1 MLEQVTRQLEKL
13 MEGKTGNKFS
23 LPRNRF
29 LKLELDTDKK
39 LPNNMKGMK
48 YSILWG
54 MQTPSEQTPYNQLDP
69 YRLVD
74 ISFNLTLYIPSVG
87 FDNLQNEGT
96 IEKIQEKY
104 GADIFD
110 IRECLC
116 YSENFG
122 DVSDQII
129 AITQTKDAT
138 LSIENDIIEISIPFD
153 TQQKIITGNEIDFN
167 PSNIA
172 NLYAWFKAS
181 STDVTI
187 TSDKISQWNDKSGN
201 GRHATQSTAAYRPT
215 FSATGGLKNKP
226 YIATTE
232 SFALGTGL
240 YSGNNSD
247 WDFLHKG
254 DSTVIVVAKTS
265 GTGWCWL
272 LSTHLYTVS
281 DLGFSLSST
290 SAPGNV
296 FSCNVGNG
304 SGIVAGFALN
314 SFVIDPSKYH
324 KYIIQF
330 QNKTNYE
337 DAFSLKVDNKKLSV
351 PAIRDISNSSSGKL
365 GIGFGGDGYYSAN
378 SQIHE
383 IIIFNRKLTGD
394 ELRQLEAY
402 LQYEYGI

>member
-13 MEGKTGNKFS
+13 MEGKTGNKFT

-48 YSILWG
+48 YSVLWG

-69 YRLVD
+69 FRLVD

-116 YSENFG
+116 HSENFG
-122 DVSDQII
+122 DVSDQVI

-187 TSDKISQWNDKSGN
+187 TSGKVSQWNDKSGN
-201 GRHATQSTAAYRPT
+201 ARHATQTTAAYRPT

-226 YIATTE
+226 YIETTE
-232 SFALGTGL
+232 SFDLGTGL
-240 YSGNNSD
+240 YSGNDSD

-272 LSTHLYTVS
+272 LSTHLYAVS
-281 DLGFSLSST
+281 DIGFSLSST

-304 SGIVAGFALN
+304 SGIAAGFSLN

-351 PAIRDISNSSSGKL
+351 PAIRTISNSSTGKL

>member
-13 MEGKTGNKFS
+13 MEGKAGVKFT

-74 ISFNLTLYIPSVG
+74 VSFNLNLYIPSVG
-87 FDNLQNEGT
+87 FDNLQNDGT

-104 GADIFD
+104 GEDIFN

-116 YSENFG
+116 FYENHG

-129 AITQTKDAT
+129 TITQTKDAT
-138 LSIENDIIEISIPFD
+138 LSIEGEVIEISIPFD

-167 PSNIA
+167 PNNIA
-172 NLYAWFKAS
+172 NLYARYKA
-181 STDVTI
+181 
-187 TSDKISQWNDKSGN
+187 TSDNITLVSSKVSQWNDISGN
-201 GRHATQSTAAYRPT
+201 ARHATQSNATYRPT
-215 FSATGGLKNKP
+215 FVATGGLKNKG
-226 YIATTE
+226 YLNTTE
-232 SFALGTGL
+232 SFSLGTGL
-240 YSGNNSD
+240 YAGNVSD

-254 DSTVIVVAKTS
+254 DSTVIVVAKTM
-265 GTGWCWL
+265 GDGWCWL
-272 LSTHLYTVS
+272 LSTHLYAVS
-281 DLGFSLSST
+281 DIGFSISST

-304 SGIVAGFALN
+304 SGIVAGFSLN

-324 KYIIQF
+324 KFIAQF

-337 DAFSLKVDNKKLSV
+337 DAFFLKVDNKQLTV
-351 PAIRDISNSSSGKL
+351 PAIRSITASSSGKL

-383 IIIFNRKLTGD
+383 IMIFNRKLTGD
-394 ELRQLEAY
+394 ELRQIEAY
-402 LQYEYGI
+402 IQYEYGI